1 MFKFKCKLPSKKVV
15 YCEEI
20 TNETYISLHKYVM
33 NNDLLGFYKEL
44 DGHIAKT
51 VPEIYSL
58 DLLDKVY
65 IYLSIRVY
73 SISDAIELKT
83 DNFFNKDLYSLFDT
97 LDNLRETFFEPIETI
112 IETKSGNA
120 KFKINCPFLFEE
132 IDDELLPDIL
142 SGVKNINLNSQEFC
156 LETSKDLLAL
166 NYLITPENYNKL
178 NDLILQK
185 YNINII
191 FAKGKIELPLLS
203 HLTYR
208 FIAESLFFN
217 DLDELYTLSYSL
229 LRHLNLSLSDFNK
242 MSPIESTIFMSKLIK
257 EKEEEREA
265 EEKNN
270 SNNKNEFIF

>member
-65 IYLSIRVY
+65 IYLSIRAY

-97 LDNLRETFFEPIETI
+97 LDNLRETFFEPTETI

-217 DLDELYTLSYSL
+217 DLDGLYTLSYFL

>member
-65 IYLSIRVY
+65 IYLSIRAY

-97 LDNLRETFFEPIETI
+97 LDNLRETFFEPTETI

-217 DLDELYTLSYSL
+217 DLDRLYTLSYSL

-257 EKEEEREA
+257 EKEEEKEA

>member
-1 MFKFKCKLPSKKVV
+1 
-15 YCEEI
+15 
-20 TNETYISLHKYVM
+20 M

-65 IYLSIRVY
+65 IYLSIRAY

-97 LDNLRETFFEPIETI
+97 LDNLRETFFKPIETI
-112 IETKSGNA
+112 IETKSGDA

-217 DLDELYTLSYSL
+217 DLDGLYTLSYSL

>member
-51 VPEIYSL
+51 IPEIYSL

-132 IDDELLPDIL
+132 IDDEVGGKVQRRVDQHDAAHHYHGLIVAEQGGEHLLYGGSL
-142 SGVKNINLNSQEFC
+142 
-156 LETSKDLLAL
+156 
-166 NYLITPENYNKL
+166 
-178 NDLILQK
+178 
-185 YNINII
+185 
-191 FAKGKIELPLLS
+191 
-203 HLTYR
+203 HLTGGGLPHGGAADQ
-208 FIAESLFFN
+208 F
-217 DLDELYTLSYSL
+217 
-229 LRHLNLSLSDFNK
+229 RHH
-242 MSPIESTIFMSKLIK
+242 K
-257 EKEEEREA
+257 EH
-265 EEKNN
+265 
-270 SNNKNEFIF
+270 

>member
-65 IYLSIRVY
+65 IYLSIRAY

-97 LDNLRETFFEPIETI
+97 LDNLRETFFEPTETI

-270 SNNKNEFIF
+270 STNKNEFIF

>member
-58 DLLDKVY
+58 NLLDKVY
-65 IYLSIRVY
+65 IYLSIRAY

-97 LDNLRETFFEPIETI
+97 LDNLRETFFEPTETI

>member
-44 DGHIAKT
+44 DEHIAKT

-65 IYLSIRVY
+65 IYLSIRAY

-112 IETKSGNA
+112 IETKSGDA

-217 DLDELYTLSYSL
+217 DLDGLYTLSYSL

>member
-58 DLLDKVY
+58 NLLDKVY
-65 IYLSIRVY
+65 IYLSIRAY

>member
-58 DLLDKVY
+58 NLLDKVY
-65 IYLSIRVY
+65 IYLSIRAY

-217 DLDELYTLSYSL
+217 DLDRLYTLSYSL